1 MFLTDTLTWLTL
13 AVNTGSLGW
22 FFAVLNPKKL
32 SKMGK
37 SYTCGLCRTTAGRPK
52 GVVRST
58 VQRQQRARRAI
69 GLFPLVLWA
78 LWATG
83 IEPVA
88 TESASPVRNNQ
99 RTFETRVCSPL
110 ESPLL
115 SPAMKAWSGAHCVR
129 CVLWLVVAFTPE
141 AAQDFDGAAWMPTT
155 ADGEP
160 AFSDCLDVKRIAF
173 SLSLIHI

>member
-1 MFLTDTLTWLTL
+1 MIVSHRHFNV
-13 AVNTGSLGW
+13 AMNSGSLVW

-37 SYTCGLCRTTAGRPK
+37 SYTCALCRTTAGRPK

-88 TESASPVRNNQ
+88 TESALAVRNNQ
-99 RTFETRVCSPL
+99 RTFEHRVC
-110 ESPLL
+110 
-115 SPAMKAWSGAHCVR
+115 
-129 CVLWLVVAFTPE
+129 
-141 AAQDFDGAAWMPTT
+141 
-155 ADGEP
+155 
-160 AFSDCLDVKRIAF
+160 
-173 SLSLIHI
+173 